1 MENVLVVERKIESGI
16 PLEIWTLNRPEKL
29 NAINSA
35 LIEALLLEGER
46 LWQDLRQD
54 LTSVRAL
61 VVKAAGEKA
70 FAAGADISEMNHF
83 GRSKA
88 QGFSERGQK
97 AFGYFE
103 RLPIPTIAAIRGFAL
118 GGGLELAMCCDILI
132 ATQNAQFGQPEG
144 ALGLVPGFGASS
156 RFLDRIGIN
165 KGLELLYS
173 CRRIAAPEALR
184 LGLIQEV
191 LAVDQNLEARAI
203 QLAVECGQK
212 SAPLSNR
219 FVKEIAYKLRQKRFE
234 ELLSLESKY
243 FGEIFESED
252 KKEGVEA
259 FLAKRPA
266 QFKGK

>member
-132 ATQNAQFGQPEG
+132 ATQNAN
-144 ALGLVPGFGASS
+144 LGSQKVHWDLCQDLEQAVA
-156 RFLDRIGIN
+156 FLIE
-165 KGLELLYS
+165 LELTK
-173 CRRIAAPEALR
+173 
-184 LGLIQEV
+184 
-191 LAVDQNLEARAI
+191 D
-203 QLAVECGQK
+203 
-212 SAPLSNR
+212 
-219 FVKEIAYKLRQKRFE
+219 
-234 ELLSLESKY
+234 
-243 FGEIFESED
+243 
-252 KKEGVEA
+252 
-259 FLAKRPA
+259 
-266 QFKGK
+266 